1 MSKKGAVME
10 AQTRKL
16 SRKCEEGS
24 AKLTSAELREAE

>member
-1 MSKKGAVME
+1 MAKRGAVME

-16 SRKCEEGS
+16 TAKCEEYS